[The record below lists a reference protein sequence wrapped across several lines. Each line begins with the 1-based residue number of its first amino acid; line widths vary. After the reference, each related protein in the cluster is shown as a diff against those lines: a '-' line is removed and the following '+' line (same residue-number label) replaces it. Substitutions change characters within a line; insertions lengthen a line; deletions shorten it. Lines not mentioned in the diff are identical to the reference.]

1 VFNTVKTLKKI
12 PENEYESEQC
22 LDYFK
27 KIDSSYNED
36 KSARMD
42 IAKAIVE
49 SGFPGKINLY
59 KLINIMEYCLVTF
72 IFSSKNKK

>member
-1 VFNTVKTLKKI
+1 VKTLKKI

-49 SGFPGKINLY
+49 SGFPGK
-59 KLINIMEYCLVTF
+59 LIKTNQ
-72 IFSSKNKK
+72 

>member
-1 VFNTVKTLKKI
+1 MTKVFYIIQVINTVKTLKKL

-36 KSARMD
+36 KSGRMD
-42 IAKAIVE
+42 IAKAIVD
-49 SGFPGKINLY
+49 SGFCGKI
-59 KLINIMEYCLVTF
+59 
-72 IFSSKNKK
+72 

>member
-1 VFNTVKTLKKI
+1 MKTLKKI

-49 SGFPGKINLY
+49 SGFPGK
-59 KLINIMEYCLVTF
+59 LIKTNQ
-72 IFSSKNKK
+72 